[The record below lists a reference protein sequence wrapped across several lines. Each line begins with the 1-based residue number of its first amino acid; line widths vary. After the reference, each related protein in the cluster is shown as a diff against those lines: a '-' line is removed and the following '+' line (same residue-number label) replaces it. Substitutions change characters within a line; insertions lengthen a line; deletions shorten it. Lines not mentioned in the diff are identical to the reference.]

1 MMKHSPLAAYF
12 IILIVLCTAFI
23 VGAKMMGEQGA
34 YLAQGYMLTPAIA
47 ALITRLFFYQ
57 PGFSDANLRFGR
69 LKDYL
74 KFWLFSL
81 GITALSYSV
90 YTLLGAVRW
99 DFSGEIFLEKLT
111 QQFAA
116 TGQDISETLPPGLT
130 PQMMLLIFFVGGL
143 TIFNILPG
151 IISGFG
157 EEFGHR
163 GFMFSL
169 LYRIKPWVGLIIGGL
184 IWYAWHLPLGFVVP
198 QTVQVP
204 AWQMA
209 VNVLGLAVGSVCAFT
224 YLAYVY
230 VKSRSVWV
238 TAVAHIVMN
247 NSAASFSYITVLEN
261 QVLANMGLVLSML
274 IVVALLY
281 YRKELGVFKV
291 YFAQESSRLS
301 EVK

>member
-1 MMKHSPLAAYF
+1 MKGMSLLSYF

-116 TGQDISETLPPGLT
+116 TGQDISETLPPGIT
-130 PQMMLLIFFVGGL
+130 PQIMLLIFFIGGL
-143 TIFNILPG
+143 TVFNILPG

-163 GFMFSL
+163 GFMFPL

-184 IWYAWHLPLGFVVP
+184 IWYAWHLPLVFVVP

-209 VNVLGLAVGSVCAFT
+209 VNFLGLAVGSVCAFT

-261 QVLANMGLVLSML
+261 QVLGNMGLVLSML

-281 YRKELGVFKV
+281 YRKELGVFKE

>member
-1 MMKHSPLAAYF
+1 MKSSPLAAYF
-12 IILIVLCTAFI
+12 VILIVLCTAFI

-116 TGQDISETLPPGLT
+116 TGQDISETLPPGIT
-130 PQMMLLIFFVGGL
+130 PQIMLLIFFIGGL
-143 TIFNILPG
+143 TVFNILPG

-163 GFMFSL
+163 GFMFPL

-184 IWYAWHLPLGFVVP
+184 IWYAWHLPLVFVVP

-209 VNVLGLAVGSVCAFT
+209 VNFLGLAVGSVCAFT

-261 QVLANMGLVLSML
+261 QVLGNMGLVLSML

-281 YRKELGVFKV
+281 YRKELGVFKE